1 MTLPMASTCSSR
13 LATFKRPWLFRDVP
27 PSHLATKGDTV
38 DVLRRPDGR
47 LRIVSRRPRSDAP
60 RGPLSAHGD
69 PAVGIAHVGLRVSMN
84 FIAVIVS
91 ALVSAITPALSR
103 LEMFPTAG
111 GFAGLHDVRQA

>member
-1 MTLPMASTCSSR
+1 
-13 LATFKRPWLFRDVP
+13 
-27 PSHLATKGDTV
+27 
-38 DVLRRPDGR
+38 
-47 LRIVSRRPRSDAP
+47 
-60 RGPLSAHGD
+60 
-69 PAVGIAHVGLRVSMN
+69 MN